1 MKEVMK
7 GWKQFL
13 NEMSGLSRVYGHIM
27 EHDSA
32 ILSAFRNEYT
42 NKENYDRSR
51 HLKAGLLSEGY
62 GVTKVKGTYIENFKT
77 DKAVE
82 VAEQSLFVLNNR
94 DNAQFEDKI
103 IRLGEEFEQDS
114 VLIIPQGGKGA
125 YLYGTREGNEFPPY
139 QQTEIVG
146 DLKMG
151 EEDEFMTRVNKRPFT
166 FKEELETYEK
176 LSRNSKWALRKMLEN
191 KKNEG

>member
-1 MKEVMK
+1 MKEVME

-51 HLKAGLLSEGY
+51 YLKAGLLSEGY
-62 GVTKVKGTYIENFKT
+62 SVTKVKGTYIENFKT

-94 DNAQFEDKI
+94 DGAQFEDKI
-103 IRLGEEFEQDS
+103 ISLGEEFEQDS

-139 QQTEIVG
+139 QQTEVVG

-176 LSRNSKWALRKMLEN
+176 LSRNSKWALKKMLEN
-191 KKNEG
+191 KKNES